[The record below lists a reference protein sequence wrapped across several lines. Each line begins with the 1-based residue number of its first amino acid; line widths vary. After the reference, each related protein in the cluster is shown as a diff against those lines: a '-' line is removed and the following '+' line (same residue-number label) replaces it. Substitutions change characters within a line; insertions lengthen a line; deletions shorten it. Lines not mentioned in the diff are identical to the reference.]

1 MEALLRSVRTPH
13 AGAVAG
19 HRPGGFGF
27 LPGYPLSSCPNSCPN
42 RAPERLSRR
51 RPGRPGRDRLPTR
64 ADQRF
69 DRTPAPLGRVVE
81 DQPGAGRLGGLAPV
95 VGVDEDVG
103 INQDGGRRG
112 LPGATPGRG
121 QRAGRRP
128 IGP

>member
-1 MEALLRSVRTPH
+1 MSWDIGRSSYTRGYPH
-13 AGAVAG
+13 R
-19 HRPGGFGF
+19 RPGAS
-27 LPGYPLSSCPNSCPN
+27 P
-42 RAPERLSRR
+42 PERLSRR

-112 LPGATPGRG
+112 LPGAMSGSPREPPNGPVR
-121 QRAGRRP
+121 RASRRTT
-128 IGP
+128 GL